1 MLRVFRREPNGG
13 LPSVAMLDGNRLFCE
28 DERIDASNLDRILA
42 ADEPAGV
49 RREALC
55 AEMERAG
62 ETGREALLRRL
73 HDMLPSG
80 LVLAESSALPVC
92 ERRFVPLPD
101 LAGELSVDPSGL
113 PNGIFDPRRRIHEE
127 LGQRPSFSGA
137 RDKFTAVG
145 ERDGATLRL
154 RVPNDGE
161 EGNLIVKPYCAAYPF
176 LAECECAC
184 TRMADVCGL
193 DVPQAWT
200 FEEPRDGTE
209 REYPRTAC
217 AVARFDLDP
226 IGRKMETYTLHTLH
240 TLAGGTWKDP
250 YDMTTEEL
258 FGCARKF
265 LHAPFGCSPNK
276 GDAGDCARLAK
287 AYLFGRLIGN
297 GNMHA
302 GNFSILIQSSRAAR
316 LAPIYGMLSTHAV
329 MNDDTLALP
338 LYGRDM
344 PTAEDVADFLIPFM
358 GADRAAQLAHDV
370 ARLAQPCIEEVFP
383 KERRG
388 NPVVRTF
395 VEKFVDRTIRRCN
408 AMETTLAER
417 EREPYEGMADS
428 IGLH

>member
-1 MLRVFRREPNGG
+1 MMRVFRRRPNGE
-13 LPSVAMLDGNRLFCE
+13 LHSVAMLDGNRLFCE
-28 DERIDASNLDRILA
+28 DERIDVSDLDHILT

-80 LVLAESSALPVC
+80 LVLVESSAPPVY
-92 ERRFVPLPD
+92 EHRFVPLPEG
-101 LAGELSVDPSGL
+101 AGGLSVDPSGL

-137 RDKFTAVG
+137 RDKFLAVG
-145 ERDGATLRL
+145 ERDGTTLRL

-161 EGNLIVKPYCAAYPF
+161 DGNLIVKPYCAMHPF
-176 LAECECAC
+176 LAECERAC

-200 FEEPRDGTE
+200 FEEPENGTRLE
-209 REYPRTAC
+209 LPRTAC

-226 IGRKMETYTLHTLH
+226 TGRKMETYTLHTL
-240 TLAGGTWKDP
+240 AGGTEKDP

-265 LHAPFGCSPNK
+265 L
-276 GDAGDCARLAK
+276 DAGDCARLAE

-302 GNFSILIQSSRAAR
+302 GNFSILIQPSRAAR

-344 PTAEDVADFLIPFM
+344 PTAEDVADFLVPFI
-358 GADRAAQLAHDV
+358 GADRAARLTHDV
-370 ARLAQPCIEEVFP
+370 ARLARPCIEETFP
-383 KERRG
+383 KELRE
-388 NPVVRTF
+388 NPAVRAF
-395 VEKFVDRTIRRCN
+395 VEKFVDRTIRRCDVMKT
-408 AMETTLAER
+408 ALAER

>member
-1 MLRVFRREPNGG
+1 MMRVFRREPNGE
-13 LPSVAMLDGNRLFCE
+13 LRSVAVLDGNRLFCE
-28 DERIDASNLDRILA
+28 DERLDASDLARILA
-42 ADEPAGV
+42 TDEPVGV

-55 AEMERAG
+55 AEMKRAG

-73 HDMLPSG
+73 HNMLPSG
-80 LVLAESSALPVC
+80 LVLAESLAPPVY
-92 ERRFVPLPD
+92 ERRFVPLPES
-101 LAGELSVDPSGL
+101 AGELSVDPSGL
-113 PNGIFDPRRRIHEE
+113 PKGIFDSRRRIREG
-127 LGQRPSFSGA
+127 LGQHPLFSGS
-137 RDKFTAVG
+137 RDKFLAVG
-145 ERDGATLRL
+145 EQDGATLRL

-161 EGNLIVKPYCAAYPF
+161 EGNLIIKPYCVVYPF

-200 FEEPRDGTE
+200 FEEPRDGME
-209 REYPRTAC
+209 RERPRTAC

-226 IGRKMETYTLHTLH
+226 AGRKMETYTLHTL
-240 TLAGGTWKDP
+240 AGGTGKDP

-258 FGCARKF
+258 FGCAQKF
-265 LHAPFGCSPNK
+265 L
-276 GDAGDCARLAK
+276 DAGDCARLAE
-287 AYLFGRLIGN
+287 AYLFGRLVGN

-302 GNFSILIQSSRAAR
+302 GNFSILIQPSGAAR

-344 PTAEDVADFLIPFM
+344 PTAEDVADFLIPFI
-358 GADRAAQLAHDV
+358 GADRAARLTHDV
-370 ARLAQPCIEEVFP
+370 ARLARPCIEEVLP

-388 NPVVRTF
+388 DPTVRAF
-395 VEKFVDRTIRRCN
+395 IEKFVDRTIRRCD
-408 AMETTLAER
+408 AMETALAER
-417 EREPYEGMADS
+417 EREPYDEMADS

>member
-1 MLRVFRREPNGG
+1 MMRVLRREPNGE
-13 LPSVAMLDGNRLFCE
+13 LRSVAVLDGNRLFCE
-28 DERIDASNLDRILA
+28 DERLDASDLARILA
-42 ADEPAGV
+42 TDEPVGV

-55 AEMERAG
+55 AEMKRAG

-80 LVLAESSALPVC
+80 LVLAESSAPPMC
-92 ERRFVPLPD
+92 ERRFVPLPES
-101 LAGELSVDPSGL
+101 AGELSVDPSGL
-113 PNGIFDPRRRIHEE
+113 PKGIFDPRRRIREG
-127 LGQRPSFSGA
+127 LGQRPSFSGS

-176 LAECECAC
+176 LAECERAC
-184 TRMADVCGL
+184 TRMAGACGL
-193 DVPQAWT
+193 DVPQTWT
-200 FEEPRDGTE
+200 FKKPRDGTE
-209 REYPRTAC
+209 RECPRTAC
-217 AVARFDLDP
+217 AVARFDLDLV
-226 IGRKMETYTLHTLH
+226 GRKVETYTLH
-240 TLAGGTWKDP
+240 TLAGGTEKDP

-265 LHAPFGCSPNK
+265 LN
-276 GDAGDCARLAK
+276 AGDCARLAE

-302 GNFSILIQSSRAAR
+302 GNFSILIQSSGAAR

-358 GADRAAQLAHDV
+358 GAGRAAQLAHDV

-388 NPVVRTF
+388 DPVVRTF